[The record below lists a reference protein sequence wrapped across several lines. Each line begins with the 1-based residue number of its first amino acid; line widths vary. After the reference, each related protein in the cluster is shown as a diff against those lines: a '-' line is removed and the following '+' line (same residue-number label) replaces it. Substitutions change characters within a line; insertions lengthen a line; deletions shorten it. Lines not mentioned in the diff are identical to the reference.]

1 MTLLALSIEA
11 LNAISLPLE
20 LVALRVTRLPTFE
33 LVISLL
39 SVFLIASLK
48 VSVMFE
54 SLAIL
59 VAKSAGLKVI
69 VGAVVSLT
77 PISRAVKVPEEH

>member
-20 LVALRVTRLPTFE
+20 LFALRVTRLPTFE

-59 VAKSAGLKVI
+59 VAKSVGL
-69 VGAVVSLT
+69 
-77 PISRAVKVPEEH
+77 

>member
-1 MTLLALSIEA
+1 M
-11 LNAISLPLE
+11 
-20 LVALRVTRLPTFE
+20 
-33 LVISLL
+33 ISLL
-39 SVFLIASLK
+39 LVFLIASLK

-77 PISRAVKVPEEH
+77 TIYRAVKVPEEALIALFASSSTVVPIAI